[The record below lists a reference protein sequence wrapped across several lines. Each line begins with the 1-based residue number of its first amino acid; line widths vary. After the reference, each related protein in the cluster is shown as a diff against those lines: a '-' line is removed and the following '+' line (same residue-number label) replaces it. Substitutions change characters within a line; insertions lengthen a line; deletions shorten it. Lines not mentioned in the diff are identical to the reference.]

1 MEVFKRIDS
10 VIITESNKEY
20 LGIYKIIKFYLKA
33 CFCWLCFRTGALLV
47 ILFSLRINKDLA
59 FQEGLKDVVPVLSSV
74 TFIDTVFL
82 FVLFLILLAIFYTAV
97 INAIVKPKKR

>member
-20 LGIYKIIKFYLKA
+20 LQLYKFIKFYLKA
-33 CFCWLCFRTGALLV
+33 CFYWLCYRTGSILV
-47 ILFSLRINKDLA
+47 ILFCLRINQDAA
-59 FQEGLKDVVPVLSSV
+59 FQRIKEAINPVTS
-74 TFIDTVFL
+74 FIDSIFIFTL
-82 FVLFLILLAIFYTAV
+82 LLILMALFYTFV